1 MLLLFFSTKDR
12 FFVFFVLKFFYKTY
26 KIPSGERRDIMLT
39 NFGRK
44 PFFFKTLISYIVIA
58 VSFSIFSLVI
68 MQSLTVYGVNVLPM
82 SNIREVAIQIEQ
94 FTNILSITVGINA
107 VYMFSEVINLI
118 GEYFEFIW
126 RDGLK
131 SNVIDSIDLS
141 AKNVIEENRLDS
153 CNSFLYSFKT
163 EGLLE

>member
-1 MLLLFFSTKDR
+1 M
-12 FFVFFVLKFFYKTY
+12 
-26 KIPSGERRDIMLT
+26 IT
-39 NFGRK
+39 NFDK
-44 PFFFKTLISYIVIA
+44 KTFFIKTLISYIVVA
-58 VSFSIFSLVI
+58 FSFSVFSLVV
-68 MQSLTVYGVNVLPM
+68 MQSLTVYGVNILPV
-82 SNIREVAIQIEQ
+82 SNIKEVAIQIEQ

-107 VYMFSEVINLI
+107 VYMFSEVISLI

-131 SNVIDSIDLS
+131 NNVIDSISLNI
-141 AKNVIEENRLDS
+141 KNVVEENRLDG